1 MLPDIRNM
9 KFREQQFHSDNNS
22 DALKWCLRRRES
34 NTRATEYG
42 GTGYK
47 LIPKEST
54 ERDRE
59 AEILKL

>member
-1 MLPDIRNM
+1 M

-34 NTRATEYG
+34 NKRATEYG